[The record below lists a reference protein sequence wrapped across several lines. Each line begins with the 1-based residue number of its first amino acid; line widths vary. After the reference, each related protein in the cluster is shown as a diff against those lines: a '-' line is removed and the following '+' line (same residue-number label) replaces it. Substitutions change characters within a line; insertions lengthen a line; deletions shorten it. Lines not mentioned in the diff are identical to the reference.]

1 MEHIVQFGI
10 SIDDSYIKQQVEDS
24 AKKQIIDGIKQ
35 DVCNKLFT
43 AYYRTNA
50 TPNDPLS
57 SFSINIINEFL
68 EKNKEV
74 ILEKAAEHLADK
86 LSRTKAGKALLEKE
100 TKNAE

>member
-24 AKKQIIDGIKQ
+24 AKKQIIDEIKQ

-43 AYYRTNA
+43 SYYHTNA

-57 SFSINIINEFL
+57 SFSINIIDEFL

-74 ILEKAAEHLADK
+74 ILEKAAKHLADK
-86 LSRTKAGKALLEKE
+86 LSRTKAGKALLEKGD
-100 TKNAE
+100 